1 MASIPVQGTPSS
13 FFKAWRADR
22 ELSKLTALGPPH
34 PGCATLGRPSLGCSR
49 GLVQTLLSETSTL
62 S

>member
-34 PGCATLGRPSLGCSR
+34 PGCATLGETVSG
-49 GLVQTLLSETSTL
+49 LLSWSGSEAAQ
-62 S
+62 